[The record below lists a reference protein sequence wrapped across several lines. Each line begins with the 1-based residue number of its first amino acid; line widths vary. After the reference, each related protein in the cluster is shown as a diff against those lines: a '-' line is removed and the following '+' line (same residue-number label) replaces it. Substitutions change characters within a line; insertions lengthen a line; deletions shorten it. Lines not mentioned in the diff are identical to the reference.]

1 MTDEDEPLDTDLETS
16 TEPKTLLQHVHKQL
30 LSVDLRCLR
39 WRMVESATQAVW
51 HTVRTIVMDLLIDV
65 DEAEEDH
72 GQWMY
77 TSLEDVCFVFICL

>member
-1 MTDEDEPLDTDLETS
+1 M
-16 TEPKTLLQHVHKQL
+16 
-30 LSVDLRCLR
+30 
-39 WRMVESATQAVW
+39 ESATQAVW

-72 GQWMY
+72 GPWMY

>member
-1 MTDEDEPLDTDLETS
+1 M
-16 TEPKTLLQHVHKQL
+16 
-30 LSVDLRCLR
+30 
-39 WRMVESATQAVW
+39 ESATQAVW

-77 TSLEDVCFVFICL
+77 TSLEDVCFVFICLRKSVRMQRFKEAMSWLSYHYEFSLYA

>member
-1 MTDEDEPLDTDLETS
+1 M
-16 TEPKTLLQHVHKQL
+16 
-30 LSVDLRCLR
+30 
-39 WRMVESATQAVW
+39 ESATQAVW

-65 DEAEEDH
+65 DEAEEDY